1 MICKILTSQAKVF
14 SDREPADDKPII
26 SVLKGETASFQVAVK
41 TNGQIALEAGAP
53 GFKTVIREVADVPV
67 RLPTWEGLED
77 DDYIGNTPGLYP
89 DLLKPLLP
97 GDRAKLW
104 GWWKSFRVDLEPL
117 DGTRSG
123 TYTAAVKVHGL
134 DWEEKIAETEEMS
147 VELTYTAV
155 SLPARSFIM
164 TKWFY
169 CDCLADYYH
178 VEPFSEEHW
187 KIVENFVKSAVR
199 LGQNMILTPIHTPPL
214 DTYVG
219 GERTTVQ
226 LIDVRL
232 DNGEYSFNFDGLRRW
247 IKMCLDCGMEYFEMA
262 HLYSQWGA
270 TSAPKIM
277 ATVDGEYRRLF
288 GWETPALGG
297 EYGKYLSK
305 MLPALAE
312 VLSELGVA
320 DRCRFHVS
328 DEPHGNMLEH
338 YLKVRDQ
345 AKAYLPGFIFMDAL
359 SDFSFYEQ
367 GAVESPAVA
376 SDSGDMKKF
385 MECDGLDLWIYYCCG
400 QVKDVSNS
408 FIAMPYQ
415 RTRILGLQCYLC
427 NVKGFLNWGFNF
439 YNAQVSRYRIDP
451 FYTTDSDGAFPA
463 GDAFIVYPGEN
474 GEPLESL
481 RYMALRDGLHDLR
494 ALQLLESLAGREFVT
509 DLVKDCAGMDITLSA
524 YPRNIDFLP
533 TLRARVNAEIALR
546 A

>member
-1 MICKILTSQAKVF
+1 
-14 SDREPADDKPII
+14 
-26 SVLKGETASFQVAVK
+26 
-41 TNGQIALEAGAP
+41 
-53 GFKTVIREVADVPV
+53 
-67 RLPTWEGLED
+67 EG
-77 DDYIGNTPGLYP
+77 
-89 DLLKPLLP
+89 
-97 GDRAKLW
+97 
-104 GWWKSFRVDLEPL
+104 
-117 DGTRSG
+117 
-123 TYTAAVKVHGL
+123 
-134 DWEEKIAETEEMS
+134 KIAETT
-147 VELTYTAV
+147 ELCADISYVAAE
-155 SLPARSFIM
+155 LPKQTFIM

-178 VEPFSEEHW
+178 VEAFSEEHW
-187 KIVENFVKSAVR
+187 KIVENYVKSAVR

-232 DNGEYSFNFDGLRRW
+232 DNGEYSFNFDGLKRW
-247 IKMCLDCGMEYFEMA
+247 IKMCLDCGIEYFEMA

-270 TSAPKIM
+270 TCAPKIM

-312 VLSELGVA
+312 VLRELGVA
-320 DRCRFHVS
+320 EKCRFHVS

-338 YLKVRDQ
+338 YSKVRDQ
-345 AKAYLPGFIFMDAL
+345 ARAYLPGFIFMDAL

-376 SDSGDMKKF
+376 SDSGDMQKF
-385 MECDGLDLWIYYCCG
+385 MDCKDLDLWVYYCCG

-415 RTRILGLQCYLC
+415 RTRILGLQAYVLDI
-427 NVKGFLNWGFNF
+427 KGFLNWGFNF
-439 YNAQVSRYRIDP
+439 YNAQVSKYRIDP
-451 FYTTDSDGAFPA
+451 YFTTDSDGAFPA
-463 GDAFIVYPGEN
+463 GDAFIVYPGEK
-474 GEPLESL
+474 GEPMESL

-494 ALQLLESLAGREFVT
+494 ALQLLESLAGRDFVLG
-509 DLVKDCAGMDITLSA
+509 LVKEFAGMDITLAS

-533 TLRARVNAEIALR
+533 SLRAAVNAEIAKR
-546 A
+546 I